1 MTPAELEQLSIV
13 LKNEYDSST
22 VWIIVSVLILLTPV
36 IIWAV
41 RIIFRN
47 TVKDIVEDSITP
59 QIELLE
65 KTFDQNRKQSDQMFS
80 IMEMHIDELSHV
92 KEEQRLIKTKVDS
105 NEKNIKKNHDSIK
118 AFTK

>member
-1 MTPAELEQLSIV
+1 MTPSELEQLSIV
-13 LKNEYDSST
+13 LKNESDPNT
-22 VWIIVSVLILLTPV
+22 VWIIVSVLILLTPI

-65 KTFDQNRKQSDQMFS
+65 KTFEQNRMQAGQMFS

-92 KEEQRLIKTKVDS
+92 KNEQREIKTKVES
-105 NEKNIKKNHDSIK
+105 NEKNIKKNYNSIK
-118 AFTK
+118 EFSK

>member
-1 MTPAELEQLSIV
+1 MTPSELEQLSIV
-13 LKNEYDSST
+13 LKNESNPNT

-47 TVKDIVEDSITP
+47 TVKDIVEDSVKP

-65 KTFDQNRKQSDQMFS
+65 KTFEQNRKQADQMFS
-80 IMEMHIDELSHV
+80 IMEMHIDELSHI
-92 KEEQRLIKTKVDS
+92 KNEQKDIKMKVDN
-105 NEKNIKKNHDSIK
+105 NEKNIKKNYNSIK
-118 AFTK
+118 DIFK